1 MKVKKVLFVY
11 NAHAGQGRI
20 RFALTDVLDIFQKA
34 GYEVTVH
41 PTQNRG
47 DATVCV
53 LENDGKYDMIVCS
66 GGDGTLDE
74 VVKGMGGCRQ
84 KVPVGYLP
92 AGSTNDFGKTLG
104 IPSEFAKAARV
115 VVEGRPYSCDVG
127 TFNGNPFVYIAA
139 FGALT
144 EVSYETNQRF
154 KNVFGHLAYVLEGI
168 KSIGMGN
175 LKPYSMSVVTNDQL
189 IKDTFIYGM
198 VSNTVSIGGMRFADK
213 NVKLDDGEFEALFV
227 KYPNDPVELNSL
239 LSSLLAQEADPDHM
253 YFFRASE
260 IHIKADQEIPWTL
273 DGENGG
279 FHEEADIENLRR
291 HIQIVAPENLA
302 VLDGDGGSERISEP
316 KE

>member
-1 MKVKKVLFVY
+1 MKANKVLFVY

-41 PTQNRG
+41 PTQARG

-53 LENDGKYDMIVCS
+53 KENDGKYDMVVCS

-74 VVKGMGGCRQ
+74 VIKGMGECEHV
-84 KVPVGYLP
+84 VPIGYLP

-104 IPSEFAKAARV
+104 IPAEFSKAAKV
-115 VVEGRPYSCDVG
+115 IVDGKPFACDVG
-127 TFNGNPFVYIAA
+127 KFNGSPFIYIVA

-144 EVSYETNQRF
+144 EVSYETNQRI
-154 KNVFGHLAYVLEGI
+154 KNVFGHLAYVIEGI
-168 KSIGMGN
+168 KSVGMGN
-175 LKPYSMSVVTNDQL
+175 LKPFSMSIVANDQL

-198 VSNTVSIGGMRFADK
+198 VSNTISIGGMRLQDK
-213 NVKLDDGEFEALFV
+213 GVKLDDGEFEALFI

-239 LSSLLAQEADPDHM
+239 LSSLLAQEFDPEHI
-253 YFFRASE
+253 YYFRASE
-260 IHIKADQEIPWTL
+260 IHIKADQEIPWTV

-279 FHEEADIENLRR
+279 SHKEVDIENLQK
-291 HIQIVAPENLA
+291 HVQIIAPENLP
-302 VLDGDGGSERISEP
+302 VLDSET
-316 KE
+316 